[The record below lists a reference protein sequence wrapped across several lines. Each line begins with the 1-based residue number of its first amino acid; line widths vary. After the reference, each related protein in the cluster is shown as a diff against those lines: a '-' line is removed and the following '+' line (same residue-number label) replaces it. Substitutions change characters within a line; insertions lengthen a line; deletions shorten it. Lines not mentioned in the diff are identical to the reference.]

1 MHDINSQTRQQI
13 MIGRT
18 NERNSPYQSVYT
30 IDSPIYK
37 RQISS
42 ISYDTAIKNSSLIE
56 KTDLYNQQQKK
67 KEIPEELPTY
77 EEFTKK
83 ENLNK

>member
-13 MIGRT
+13 IVRS
-18 NERNSPYQSVYT
+18 NLRNLPYQNVYT

-42 ISYDTAIKNSSLIE
+42 ISYETAIKNSSLIE
-56 KTDLYNQQQKK
+56 KTDLYNQQKK
-67 KEIPEELPTY
+67 KEIEELPTY

-83 ENLNK
+83 EHLNK